1 MRISDGS
8 PDVCSSDLRILE
20 RAGRGEDDYPR
31 NTRDG
36 GRRAVATFIK
46 RLRSRIAE
54 FAMTVVVHPALTRW
68 AELSTPWPF
77 DEAQVDGHYI
87 DLKDQ
92 WCAIPLSDGTHRLT
106 RVSGLMLLAEIDVAS
121 RACMGWTVIVDE
133 AYSQFDFLRT
143 IRSEERRVGK
153 EC

>member
-1 MRISDGS
+1 M
-8 PDVCSSDLRILE
+8 
-20 RAGRGEDDYPR
+20 
-31 NTRDG
+31 
-36 GRRAVATFIK
+36 TF
-46 RLRSRIAE
+46 
-54 FAMTVVVHPALTRW
+54 VVHPALTRW
-68 AELSTPWPF
+68 AELSTPEPF

-133 AYSQFDFLRT
+133 
-143 IRSEERRVGK
+143 RSEEHTSELQSLMRISYAVFGLK
-153 EC
+153 KKKDNSDQ

>member
-1 MRISDGS
+1 M
-8 PDVCSSDLRILE
+8 
-20 RAGRGEDDYPR
+20 
-31 NTRDG
+31 
-36 GRRAVATFIK
+36 TF
-46 RLRSRIAE
+46 
-54 FAMTVVVHPALTRW
+54 VVHPALTRW
-68 AELSTPWPF
+68 AELSTPEPF

-133 AYSQFDFLRT
+133 AYSQFDF
-143 IRSEERRVGK
+143 RSEERLVGH
-153 EC
+153 ECVRTFRYRWAPYH